1 MGSIEDLVLEEVP
14 PPSIRPGSVR
24 VAVEAAGLNYVDAL
38 FVEGRYQIKPTPPF
52 VPGSELAGT
61 VVEVADDVESIVV
74 GDRIVASTGLG
85 AFAEQVVLPAA
96 AATLIPASVSSAAA
110 ATLTQSFCTALYAL
124 DRRTRLSPGESVLV
138 LGGGGGVGHAAI
150 QVAVSLGADV
160 IATASTPEKAAH
172 ARSAGASVVLD
183 PDPSS
188 LRELLRQAAPAGIDV
203 VVDPV
208 GDAATEPSLRSLREG
223 GRLLVI
229 GFAGGEI
236 PAIAT
241 NLVLLRN
248 RSLIG
253 VDWGAWGMGHPA
265 EQAALLEEV
274 LTMVDEGRLTPP
286 EPTTYRLDQA
296 ALALGDLLGRRVT
309 GKAALVMEG

>member
-24 VAVEAAGLNYVDAL
+24 VALEAAGLNYVDAL

-61 VVEVADDVESIVV
+61 IVEVADDVESIVV

>member
-61 VVEVADDVESIVV
+61 IVEVADDVESIVV

-124 DRRTRLSPGESVLV
+124 DRRTRLSPGETVLV

-160 IATASTPEKAAH
+160 IATATTSEKAAH

-188 LRELLRQAAPAGIDV
+188 LRERLRQAAPAGIDV

>member
-1 MGSIEDLVLEEVP
+1 MGSIEDLVLEELP

-24 VAVEAAGLNYVDAL
+24 VALEAAGLNYVDAL

-124 DRRTRLSPGESVLV
+124 DRRTRLSPGETVLV

-160 IATASTPEKAAH
+160 IATATTSEKAAH

-188 LRELLRQAAPAGIDV
+188 VRERLRQAAPAGIDV

>member
-1 MGSIEDLVLEEVP
+1 MGSIEDLVLEELP

-24 VAVEAAGLNYVDAL
+24 VALEAAGLNYVDAL

-61 VVEVADDVESIVV
+61 IVEVADDVESIVV

>member
-124 DRRTRLSPGESVLV
+124 DRRTRLSPGETVLV

-160 IATASTPEKAAH
+160 IATATTSEKAAH

>member
-1 MGSIEDLVLEEVP
+1 MGSIEDLVLEELP

-24 VAVEAAGLNYVDAL
+24 VALEAAGLNYVDAL

-61 VVEVADDVESIVV
+61 IVEVADDVESIVV

-96 AATLIPASVSSAAA
+96 AATLIPAAVSSAAA

>member
-24 VAVEAAGLNYVDAL
+24 VALEAAGLNYVDAL

-96 AATLIPASVSSAAA
+96 AATLIPAAVSSAAA

-124 DRRTRLSPGESVLV
+124 DRRTRLSPGETVLV

-160 IATASTPEKAAH
+160 IATASTPVKAAH

>member
-1 MGSIEDLVLEEVP
+1 MGSIEDLVLEELP

-24 VAVEAAGLNYVDAL
+24 VALEAAGLNYVDAL

-124 DRRTRLSPGESVLV
+124 DRRTRLSPGETVLV

-188 LRELLRQAAPAGIDV
+188 LRERLRQAAPAGIDV

>member
-1 MGSIEDLVLEEVP
+1 MGSIEDLVLEELP

-24 VAVEAAGLNYVDAL
+24 VALEAAGLNYVDAL

-96 AATLIPASVSSAAA
+96 AATLIPAAVSSAAA

-188 LRELLRQAAPAGIDV
+188 LRERLRQAAPAGIDV

>member
-1 MGSIEDLVLEEVP
+1 MGSIEDLVLEELP

-24 VAVEAAGLNYVDAL
+24 VALEAAGLNYVDAL

-61 VVEVADDVESIVV
+61 IVEVADDVESIVV

-124 DRRTRLSPGESVLV
+124 DRRTRLSPGETVLV

-160 IATASTPEKAAH
+160 IATATTSEKAAH

-188 LRELLRQAAPAGIDV
+188 LRERLRQAAPAGIDV

>member
-1 MGSIEDLVLEEVP
+1 MGSIEDLVLEELP

-24 VAVEAAGLNYVDAL
+24 VALEAAGLNYVDAL

-96 AATLIPASVSSAAA
+96 AATLIPAAVSSAAA

-124 DRRTRLSPGESVLV
+124 DRRTRLSPGETVLV

-160 IATASTPEKAAH
+160 IATATTSEKAAH

-188 LRELLRQAAPAGIDV
+188 LRERLRQAAPAGIDV

>member
-1 MGSIEDLVLEEVP
+1 MGSIEDLVLEELP

-24 VAVEAAGLNYVDAL
+24 VALEAAGLNYVDAL

-61 VVEVADDVESIVV
+61 IVEVADDVESIVV

-96 AATLIPASVSSAAA
+96 AATLIPAAVSSAAA

-124 DRRTRLSPGESVLV
+124 DRRTRLSPGETVLV

-160 IATASTPEKAAH
+160 IATATTSEKAAH

-188 LRELLRQAAPAGIDV
+188 LRERLRQAAPAGIDV

>member
-1 MGSIEDLVLEEVP
+1 MGSIEDLVLEELP

-24 VAVEAAGLNYVDAL
+24 VALEAAGLNYVDAL

>member
-124 DRRTRLSPGESVLV
+124 DRRTRLSPGETVLV

-188 LRELLRQAAPAGIDV
+188 LRERLRQAAPAGIDV

-309 GKAALVMEG
+309 GKAALMLEG

>member
-1 MGSIEDLVLEEVP
+1 MGSIEDLVLEELP

-24 VAVEAAGLNYVDAL
+24 VALEAAGLNYVDAL

-61 VVEVADDVESIVV
+61 IVEVADDVESIVV

-96 AATLIPASVSSAAA
+96 AATLIPAAVSSAAA

-188 LRELLRQAAPAGIDV
+188 LRERLRQAAPAGIDV

>member
-1 MGSIEDLVLEEVP
+1 MGSIEDLVLEELP

-24 VAVEAAGLNYVDAL
+24 VALEAAGLNYVDAL

-188 LRELLRQAAPAGIDV
+188 LRERLRQAAPAGIDV

>member
-1 MGSIEDLVLEEVP
+1 MGSIEDLVLEELP

-24 VAVEAAGLNYVDAL
+24 VALEAAGLNYVDAL

-124 DRRTRLSPGESVLV
+124 DRRTRLSPGETVLV

-160 IATASTPEKAAH
+160 IATASTSEKAAH

-188 LRELLRQAAPAGIDV
+188 LRERLRQAAPAGIDV

>member
-188 LRELLRQAAPAGIDV
+188 LRERLRQAAPAGIDV

>member
-1 MGSIEDLVLEEVP
+1 MGSIEDLVLEELP

-24 VAVEAAGLNYVDAL
+24 VALEAAGLNYVDAL

-124 DRRTRLSPGESVLV
+124 DRRTRLSPGETVLV

-160 IATASTPEKAAH
+160 IATATTSEKAAH

>member
-1 MGSIEDLVLEEVP
+1 MGSIEDLVLEELP

-24 VAVEAAGLNYVDAL
+24 VALEAAGLNYVDAL

-61 VVEVADDVESIVV
+61 IVEVADDVESIVV

-124 DRRTRLSPGESVLV
+124 DRRTRLSPGETVLV

-160 IATASTPEKAAH
+160 IATATTSEKAAH

>member
-61 VVEVADDVESIVV
+61 IVEVADDVESIVV

-96 AATLIPASVSSAAA
+96 AATLIPAAVSSAAA

-124 DRRTRLSPGESVLV
+124 DRRTRLSPGETVLV

-160 IATASTPEKAAH
+160 IATATTSEKAAH

-188 LRELLRQAAPAGIDV
+188 LRERLRQAAPAGIDV

-274 LTMVDEGRLTPP
+274 LTMVGEGRLTPP

>member
-124 DRRTRLSPGESVLV
+124 DRRTRLSPGETVLV

-160 IATASTPEKAAH
+160 IATATTSEKAAH

-188 LRELLRQAAPAGIDV
+188 LRERLRQAAPAGIDV